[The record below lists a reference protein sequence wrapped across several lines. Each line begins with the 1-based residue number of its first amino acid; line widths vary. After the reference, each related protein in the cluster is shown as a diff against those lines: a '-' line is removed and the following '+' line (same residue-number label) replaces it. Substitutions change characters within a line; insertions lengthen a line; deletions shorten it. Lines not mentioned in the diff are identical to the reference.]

1 MLTLQFVILQVVVF
15 SVLVFFLKKM
25 LSGDTET
32 NVKRLST
39 VYEELVKN
47 QRELLEKNEMAE
59 KEYMAKKEEA
69 ALIADKLSNQ
79 ALDKVRKKEE
89 ELLKKAR
96 GEAEEIIAKAF
107 GSRDQLSHE
116 IRSEVSKQMVDFMA
130 EILKK
135 IFSLDTTMLVHGQFV
150 KDFIKELQGADF
162 SSVDVSENQPVIRSA
177 FPLKEEEKNEF
188 QEILGKKLNV
198 ADLKIEETLEGP
210 LIAGVVLQ
218 IGTLLL
224 DGSFANAVKEAALK
238 LKEKFEYET

>member
-1 MLTLQFVILQVVVF
+1 MLTLQFVFLQIIVF

-32 NVKRLST
+32 NVKRLSA
-39 VYEELVKN
+39 VYEELVKK

-59 KEYMAKKEEA
+59 KEYQAKKEEA

-96 GEAEEIIAKAF
+96 AEAEEIIAKAF
-107 GSRDQLSHE
+107 GSRDQLGHE
-116 IRSEVSKQMVDFMA
+116 IRADVSKQVVEFMA
-130 EILKK
+130 EMLKK
-135 IFSLDTTMLVHGQFV
+135 IFSLDTTLLVHGQFI

-162 SSVDVSENQPVIRSA
+162 SSVDAKEHQPVIRSA
-177 FPLKEEEKNEF
+177 FPLTEEEKIGF
-188 QEILGKKLNV
+188 QKILGEKL
-198 ADLKIEETLEGP
+198 DLPELKIEEAVDGL

-224 DGSFANAVKEAALK
+224 DGSFANSVNESAVKM
-238 LKEKFEYET
+238 KEKFEYQG